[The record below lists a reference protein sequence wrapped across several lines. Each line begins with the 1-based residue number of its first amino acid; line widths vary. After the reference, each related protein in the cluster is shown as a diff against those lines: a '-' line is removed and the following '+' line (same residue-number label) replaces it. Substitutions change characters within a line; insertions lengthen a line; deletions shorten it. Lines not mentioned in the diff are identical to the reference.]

1 MSFHLLCKS
10 FIILLLAC
18 FCLGCFCFGFYSLV
32 NWVYCFLGSQVQRN
46 YIVHSLENFPHKYMH
61 TVPQRADNESAR
73 QAKTFE
79 NLHYTFQLFVIASM
93 RFVYCIKYA
102 IYIVALFNANGAQQH
117 HTIPY
122 IQRTFARAMYLPF
135 SCTRCRSP
143 SLTAHIN
150 SWIYYKNFSFIID
163 IKI

>member
-102 IYIVALFNANGAQQH
+102 IYIVLPCSMQTALNNTTPH
-117 HTIPY
+117 HAIYSTY
-122 IQRTFARAMYLPF
+122 VCASNVSVFQLHML
-135 SCTRCRSP
+135 SL
-143 SLTAHIN
+143 SLTHCTFQLLN
-150 SWIYYKNFSFIID
+150 LL
-163 IKI
+163 